1 LATDSEDHLVVKIE
15 AGVNGHGFFNL
26 QEEASSQA
34 LGSAS
39 LSPGDK
45 WFRPRLQRG
54 RLQVEL
60 QLLRRVQGTR
70 LIDLILF

>member
-1 LATDSEDHLVVKIE
+1 MPRLKTKLEKYAFCLIGRRLSEDHLVVKIE

-45 WFRPRLQRG
+45 WFRPRRRRG
-54 RLQVEL
+54 SL
-60 QLLRRVQGTR
+60 
-70 LIDLILF
+70 